1 MQADGLIPMAF
12 GDSDGWPAMGTFDI
26 INLRQ
31 NGYDFH
37 VGLMAGAEK
46 WTDPK
51 VKAVFETWKDAPARS
66 TRRAPPAGPGRTPR
80 RRWSRRRPAC
90 TCSGCSCPSSSRR
103 PARPTSPTSTSS
115 PIRTSG
121 PQYDAEKAL
130 DAPIDGFMISA
141 NSPTLAADLDAAK
154 AFMEYLAQP
163 ATQVAWVSQDKGNI
177 AAAKDADTSGY
188 TALQK
193 KAAELIGGAQRI
205 TQFLDRDTNPN
216 FAGPNGMQAFLL
228 DFLKNPEPGPGRL
241 PREDP
246 GASGTPCSPIAP
258 GLARLSGPWPIARVE
273 PVAPATADQS
283 GVAGATAVSAVAS
296 RAPGA
301 TGRFRRRYSLLTGR
315 DKLVLGLMVGIPLVL
330 DLIFIW
336 GPTIVSF
343 FLSFTN
349 WNGIGSPFD
358 AKVIGIK
365 NYENLFTAYPFFWP
379 ALQHNL
385 IWLAWL
391 MFIATPIGIL
401 FAVLLDRVGRGTRF
415 YQTVF
420 YLPVVLSLA
429 VIGIIWKLQYAPEQ
443 GFINNVLGRTANNNL
458 IDWLGDPSL
467 NLWAAL
473 VATSWRHVGYIMV
486 LYLAGL
492 KAFDPTLREAAK
504 VDGANER
511 QTFFRVVFPVMMP
524 INVVIVVITTIEALR
539 AFDIA
544 YIINRGKNGLELL
557 STLITNNAI
566 SESNRLGF
574 GSAIAVVLLVI
585 SLGPI
590 VAFLTRMMRDQGQR

>member
-1 MQADGLIPMAF
+1 MA
-12 GDSDGWPAMGTFDI
+12 
-26 INLRQ
+26 
-31 NGYDFH
+31 
-37 VGLMAGAEK
+37 E
-46 WTDPK
+46 
-51 VKAVFETWKDAPARS
+51 RS
-66 TRRAPPAGPGRTPR
+66 
-80 RRWSRRRPAC
+80 
-90 TCSGCSCPSSSRR
+90 
-103 PARPTSPTSTSS
+103 
-115 PIRTSG
+115 
-121 PQYDAEKAL
+121 
-130 DAPIDGFMISA
+130 
-141 NSPTLAADLDAAK
+141 
-154 AFMEYLAQP
+154 
-163 ATQVAWVSQDKGNI
+163 SQ
-177 AAAKDADTSGY
+177 
-188 TALQK
+188 
-193 KAAELIGGAQRI
+193 
-205 TQFLDRDTNPN
+205 
-216 FAGPNGMQAFLL
+216 
-228 DFLKNPEPGPGRL
+228 
-241 PREDP
+241 
-246 GASGTPCSPIAP
+246 
-258 GLARLSGPWPIARVE
+258 

-283 GVAGATAVSAVAS
+283 GVTGASAVSPIAQ
-296 RAPGA
+296 PGA
-301 TGRFRRRYSLLTGR
+301 QHVTTGRFRRRYSLLTGR
-315 DKLVLGLMVGIPLVL
+315 DKLVLGLMVGIPLAL

-358 AKVIGIK
+358 AKVIGIT
-365 NYENLFTAYPFFWP
+365 NYQNLFTAYPFFWP
-379 ALQHNL
+379 ALAHNL